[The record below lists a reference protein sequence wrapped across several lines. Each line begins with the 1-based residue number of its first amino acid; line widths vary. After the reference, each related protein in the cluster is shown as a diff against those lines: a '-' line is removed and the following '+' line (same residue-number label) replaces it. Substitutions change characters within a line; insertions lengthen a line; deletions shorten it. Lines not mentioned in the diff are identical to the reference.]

1 LFLQS
6 SGSRDKSFIC
16 HKKQP
21 FGLTN
26 FCDKISWLKEF
37 EFSRRN
43 SKYGMNGMVLLMD
56 KKELN
61 FCTRDKVLVIL
72 WLLDSVQEILK

>member
-1 LFLQS
+1 
-6 SGSRDKSFIC
+6 
-16 HKKQP
+16 
-21 FGLTN
+21 
-26 FCDKISWLKEF
+26 
-37 EFSRRN
+37 
-43 SKYGMNGMVLLMD
+43 MVLLMD